1 MSKIGGRL
9 RDLKKLLVH
18 DVTKVDVNNSERTN
32 REIKTFLKKYD
43 QYFTSLTHNDEVML
57 KVLFC
62 LH

>member
-43 QYFTSLTHNDEVML
+43 QYLTSLTHNDEVML